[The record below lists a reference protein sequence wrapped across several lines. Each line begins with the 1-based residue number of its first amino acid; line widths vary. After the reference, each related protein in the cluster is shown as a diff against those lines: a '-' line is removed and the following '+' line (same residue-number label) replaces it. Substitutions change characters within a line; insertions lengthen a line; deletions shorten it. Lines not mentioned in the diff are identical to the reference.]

1 MDMNEYYRKLYDE
14 YDDIAYRI
22 LEFIDTIKRNSP
34 YKVET
39 IYLPPDEWRFI
50 FQARVTV
57 PYIECDYENGL
68 YYRLSGTHI
77 ELAPKN
83 QHIAFAFNHR
93 ETK

>member
-1 MDMNEYYRKLYDE
+1 MNEYYRKLYDE
-14 YDDIAYRI
+14 CDDIAYLI
-22 LEFIDTIKRNSP
+22 LDFIDSVKRNSP

-57 PYIECDYENGL
+57 PYIEIDYVKGFCW
-68 YYRLSGTHI
+68 LSGTRI